1 MLARIQRKL
10 TLGFH
15 VDHQAREIFEKGRGR
30 ATRGK
35 SNGSPAEKVFCR
47 FKFLVHFSERKL
59 IIAAVPTIRCI
70 AENNPNIFGSTAGN
84 RVLAQGPRW

>member
-1 MLARIQRKL
+1 MRARIQSKL

-35 SNGSPAEKVFCR
+35 SNGSTVEKVFCR
-47 FKFLVHFSERKL
+47 YGTFFR
-59 IIAAVPTIRCI
+59 TYTDRRC
-70 AENNPNIFGSTAGN
+70 AYNTMHC
-84 RVLAQGPRW
+84 R